1 MTKEQYEQKIAA
13 ENQRYNELKK
23 KVWDEHFGRLRKIE
37 ISYQKSQQKKS
48 SVKLGDI
55 VTISHKRYK
64 VTSWGI
70 INYLN
75 RESLTFTGRPVKKDG
90 SISYAKNSLHIFT
103 LQDIEAINEKP
114 YKYLSKK
121 DNKPTGNNE

>member
-13 ENQRYNELKK
+13 ENQRFNELKK
-23 KVWDEHFGRLRKIE
+23 KVCDEHFGRLRKIE

-48 SVKLGDI
+48 PVKLGDI
-55 VTISHKRYK
+55 VTCHGKRYR
-64 VTSWGI
+64 VVSWGI
-70 INYLN
+70 INYLD
-75 RESLTFTGRPVKKDG
+75 REDLTFSGRPVKKDG

-103 LQDIEAINEKP
+103 LQDIEAINDKP

-121 DNKPTGNNE
+121 DNKPTDNNE